1 MSPLIYS
8 TDVCR
13 SKFGS
18 LPNQTASSGLLSHRT
33 QGEAKPCLEPRAAL
47 ADGCQVPQSMEHVIH
62 VPSFPWKWK
71 GVVKNIIFAYFFAS
85 VCFGIWGICLY
96 LNELSAIISYLF
108 LGSSI
113 AFPHDLPPGKPRPAG
128 NYSARSCVAPRP
140 RYLESWLTKGGALM
154 EDFRNKMGLRKK
166 KIYLMVIIM
175 IIPYIHSYLY
185 MSG

>member
-1 MSPLIYS
+1 MLPTYAGQSLEAFQIKQHPV
-8 TDVCR
+8 VCWATGPKER
-13 SKFGS
+13 QS
-18 LPNQTASSGLLSHRT
+18 
-33 QGEAKPCLEPRAAL
+33 RAWNLVRRLRMA
-47 ADGCQVPQSMEHVIH
+47 ARCHKAFHVIH

-108 LGSSI
+108 LGFSI

-140 RYLESWLTKGGALM
+140 RYLVWVNFITTETCPPEAW
-154 EDFRNKMGLRKK
+154 E
-166 KIYLMVIIM
+166 
-175 IIPYIHSYLY
+175 
-185 MSG
+185 